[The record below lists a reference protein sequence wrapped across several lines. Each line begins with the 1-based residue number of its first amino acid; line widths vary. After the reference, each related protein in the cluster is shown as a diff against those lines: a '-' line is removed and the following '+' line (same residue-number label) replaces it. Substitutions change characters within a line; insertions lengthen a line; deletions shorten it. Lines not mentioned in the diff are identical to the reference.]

1 LAVSNFWMLGKFIEY
16 IEQGDLICTICLQDR
31 GTKLHLLTLSN
42 REVNLSPK
50 RALLVSGV
58 SLDTDKSR
66 EELLDR
72 LRKTEENREKLKSM
86 VDVKELWELIKDE
99 KEQFDYRY
107 LAQLSFGEDVTDEHL
122 SGLVRALFEDR
133 LYFRMKDG
141 HFFPNT
147 EDRVEQ
153 IIKQREEERRREE
166 WLTKGA
172 LWLKDLKDG
181 KTHEPPSFKADIVRL
196 LMDLILY
203 ETEAPEF
210 KFGKELLARAGIG
223 DLKQARA
230 LLVKMGVWDEDENL
244 DLIRFHIA
252 VLFSETSLAE
262 SARVAFAAKS
272 FEGREDLTHLSVLTI
287 DGPYT
292 RDFDDGL
299 SLEWDGESL
308 QLGIHIADV
317 AGAILPGTDLD
328 ADASARASS
337 LYLPRRR
344 ISMLPETLS
353 EEALS
358 LKAGLDREAVSLLA
372 RVDLQGRLL
381 EYRFVTSVIRVREN
395 LAYNQVDSAIDQD
408 ETLKSLW
415 AIVQK
420 FRERR
425 TEQGAVNIS
434 MPELVVKFDADG
446 SLSLMLVPQNTPSR
460 IIVAELMIF
469 YNWLAATLCTDH
481 QIPLLFRTQAQ
492 PSERFTVDEHGY
504 LYYAFRQR
512 RKLNPLH
519 IETKPK
525 PHSVC
530 GLNVYTQCTS
540 PIRRYLDLVVQ
551 RQIKGFITE
560 GNPPYDEKGL
570 EAIRLATEPTLRQ
583 LERIRRK
590 RIRYWVLKYL
600 KENTHKQFDA
610 MVLNELRNRYEI
622 LLPDFLLLADL
633 KRRDDFSLF
642 PGQSFLVEVKRADP
656 WEDLLELAYA
666 GTK

>member
-1 LAVSNFWMLGKFIEY
+1 MLGKFVEY
-16 IEQGDLICTICLQDR
+16 IDQGDFICTICLQDR

-50 RALLVSGV
+50 RALLVSGA

-72 LRKTEENREKLKSM
+72 LRKTEENRERLKGQ
-86 VDVKELWELIKDE
+86 VNVRELWELIKDE

-107 LAQLSFGEDVTDEHL
+107 LAQLCFGKDVTDEHL

-141 HFFPNT
+141 HFVPNT
-147 EDRVEQ
+147 EERVEQ
-153 IIKQREEERRREE
+153 VITQREEETHREE
-166 WLTKGA
+166 RLTKGA

-181 KTHEPPSFKADIVRL
+181 KPHDPPSFKEELVRL
-196 LMDLILY
+196 LTDLVLY
-203 ETEAPEF
+203 DTGAPEF
-210 KFGKELLARAGIG
+210 KFGKELLGRAGIG

-244 DLIRFHIA
+244 DLIRIDITA
-252 VLFSETSLAE
+252 SFSEASLAE
-262 SARVAFAAKS
+262 SAHLATAAKS
-272 FEGREDLTHLSVLTI
+272 FEGRVDLTHLSVLTI
-287 DGPYT
+287 DGLYT
-292 RDFDDGL
+292 RDFDDAL
-299 SLEWDGESL
+299 SLEFDGESL
-308 QLGIHIADV
+308 HLGIHIADV
-317 AGAILPGTDLD
+317 AGAILPGTGLD
-328 ADASARASS
+328 AEALARASS

-344 ISMLPETLS
+344 ISMLPEILS

-358 LKAGLDREAVSLLA
+358 LKAGLDREAISLLA
-372 RVDLQGRLL
+372 HVDLQGRLL
-381 EYRFVTSVIRVREN
+381 EYRFVPSVIRVREN
-395 LAYNQVDSAIDQD
+395 LAYEYVDSAIDQD
-408 ETLKSLW
+408 PTIKALW

-434 MPELVVKFDADG
+434 MPELVVKFEPDG
-446 SLSLMLVPQNTPSR
+446 SLSLMLVHQNTPSR
-460 IIVAELMIF
+460 LIVAELMIF
-469 YNWLAATLCTDH
+469 YNWLAASFGADH

-504 LYYAFRQR
+504 LFYAFRQR

-540 PIRRYLDLVVQ
+540 PIRRYLDVVAQ

-560 GNPPYDEKGL
+560 GRPPYDEKGL
-570 EAIRLATEPTLRQ
+570 EAIRLATGPVLKQ
-583 LERIRRK
+583 LERIRRN
-590 RIRYWVLKYL
+590 RTRYWVLKFL
-600 KENTHKQFDA
+600 KENIEKRFDA
-610 MVLNELRNRYEI
+610 MILNELRNRYEI

-656 WEDLLELAYA
+656 WDDVLELAYA
-666 GTK
+666 GPK

>member
-1 LAVSNFWMLGKFIEY
+1 MLGKFVEY
-16 IEQGDLICTICLQDR
+16 IDQGELICTICLQDR

-42 REVNLSPK
+42 REVNLTPK
-50 RALLVSGV
+50 RALLVSGM
-58 SLDTDKSR
+58 SLDIDKSR

-72 LRKTEENREKLKSM
+72 LRKTEENRKRLKGM
-86 VDVKELWELIKDE
+86 VNVRELWELIKDE
-99 KEQFDYRY
+99 KEQFDYKY

-133 LYFRMKDG
+133 LYFRLKDG
-141 HFFPNT
+141 HFIPNA
-147 EDRVEQ
+147 EERVEQ
-153 IIKQREEERRREE
+153 IVRQREEETRREE
-166 WLTKGA
+166 RLTKGA

-181 KTHEPPSFKADIVRL
+181 QPHAPPSFKEEIVRL
-196 LMDLILY
+196 IMDLVLY
-203 ETEAPEF
+203 ETEAPDF

-244 DLIRFHIA
+244 DLVRAHITA
-252 VLFSETSLAE
+252 SFSEATLTE
-262 SARVAFAAKS
+262 SARLASAATS
-272 FEGREDLTHLSVLTI
+272 PEGREDLTHLSVLTI

-292 RDFDDGL
+292 RDFDDAL
-299 SLEWDGESL
+299 SLEYDGESL
-308 QLGIHIADV
+308 HLGIHIADV
-317 AGAILPGTDLD
+317 AGAILPGTGLD
-328 ADASARASS
+328 GEALTRASS
-337 LYLPRRR
+337 LYLPRGR
-344 ISMLPETLS
+344 IPMLPEDLS

-372 RVDLQGRLL
+372 HVDPQGRLL
-381 EYRFVTSVIRVREN
+381 EYRFVPSVIRVKEN
-395 LAYNQVDSAIDQD
+395 LTYEQVDNAIDQN
-408 ETLKSLW
+408 ETLRTLW
-415 AIVQK
+415 AVVQK

-425 TEQGAVNIS
+425 SEQGAVNIS
-434 MPELVVKFDADG
+434 MPELVVKFDSEG
-446 SLSLMLVPQNTPSR
+446 TLSLTLVPQNTPSR
-460 IIVAELMIF
+460 LIVAELMIF
-469 YNWLAATLCTDH
+469 YNWLAASFCTDH
-481 QIPLLFRTQAQ
+481 QVPLLFRTQAQ

-504 LYYAFRQR
+504 LFYAFRQR

-551 RQIKGFITE
+551 RQIKGFIID
-560 GNPPYDEKGL
+560 GRPPYDERGL
-570 EAIRLATEPTLRQ
+570 EAIRLATEPVLRQ
-583 LERIRRK
+583 LERIRRN
-590 RIRYWVLKYL
+590 RSRYWVLKFL
-600 KENTHKQFDA
+600 KENRNKRFDA

-622 LLPDFLLLADL
+622 LLPDFLLLTDL

-656 WEDLLELAYA
+656 WDDLLEVAYA
-666 GTK
+666 GPK

>member
-1 LAVSNFWMLGKFIEY
+1 MLGKFVEY
-16 IEQGDLICTICLQDR
+16 IDQGDLICAICLQDR

-72 LRKTEENREKLKSM
+72 LRKTEENRERLKNL
-86 VDVKELWELIKDE
+86 VNVRELWELIKDE
-99 KEQFDYRY
+99 KEQFDSRY
-107 LAQLSFGEDVTDEHL
+107 LSQLCFGEDVTDEHL

-141 HFFPNT
+141 YFVPNA
-147 EDRVEQ
+147 EEKVEQ
-153 IIKQREEERRREE
+153 IIRQREEETRREE
-166 WLTKGA
+166 RLTKGA

-181 KTHEPPSFKADIVRL
+181 KPHDPPLFKEEIVRL
-196 LMDLILY
+196 LMDLVLY

-210 KFGKELLARAGIG
+210 KFGKEILAQAGIG

-244 DLIRFHIA
+244 DLIRLHITA
-252 VLFSETSLAE
+252 SFSEASLAE
-262 SARVAFAAKS
+262 SLSLASAAKS

-299 SLEWDGESL
+299 SLEFDGESL
-308 QLGIHIADV
+308 HLGIHIADV
-317 AGAILPGTDLD
+317 AAAILPGTGLD
-328 ADASARASS
+328 AEASARASS
-337 LYLPRRR
+337 LYLPMGR

-358 LKAGLDREAVSLLA
+358 LKAGFDREAVSLLA
-372 RVDLQGRLL
+372 HVDLQGRLL
-381 EYRFVTSVIRVREN
+381 EYRFVPSVIRVREN
-395 LAYNQVDSAIDQD
+395 LAYEQVDSAIDQD
-408 ETLKSLW
+408 ETIRALW

-434 MPELVVKFDADG
+434 MPELVVKFEADG
-446 SLSLMLVPQNTPSR
+446 RLSLMLVPQNTPSR
-460 IIVAELMIF
+460 LIVAELMIF
-469 YNWLAATLCTDH
+469 YNWLAASFGVDH

-504 LYYAFRQR
+504 LFYAFRQR

-540 PIRRYLDLVVQ
+540 PIRRYLDLLAQ

-560 GNPPYDEKGL
+560 GKPPYDEKGL
-570 EAIRLATEPTLRQ
+570 EAIRIATEPVLKQ
-583 LERIRRK
+583 LERIRRN
-590 RIRYWVLKYL
+590 RTRYWVLKFL
-600 KENTHKQFDA
+600 KENREKRFDA
-610 MVLNELRNRYEI
+610 MVLNEQRNRYEI
-622 LLPDFLLLADL
+622 LLPDFLLQADL

-656 WEDLLELAYA
+656 WDDVLELAYA
-666 GTK
+666 GPK

>member
-1 LAVSNFWMLGKFIEY
+1 MLGKFIEY
-16 IEQGDLICTICLQDR
+16 IDQGGLICTICLQDR

-50 RALLVSGV
+50 RALLVSGA

-72 LRKTEENREKLKSM
+72 LRKTEENRERFKGL
-86 VDVKELWELIKDE
+86 VNVRELWELIKDE

-107 LAQLSFGEDVTDEHL
+107 LAQLSFGEGVTDEQL

-141 HFFPNT
+141 HFVPNT
-147 EDRVEQ
+147 EERVEQ
-153 IIKQREEERRREE
+153 IIRQRDEETRREE
-166 WLTKGA
+166 RLTKGA
-172 LWLKDLKDG
+172 LWLKDLKEG
-181 KTHEPPSFKADIVRL
+181 KPHDPPLFKDEIVRL
-196 LMDLILY
+196 LMDLVLY
-203 ETEAPEF
+203 DTEAPEF
-210 KFGKELLARAGIG
+210 KFGKELLAQAGIG

-244 DLIRFHIA
+244 DLIRVRVTA
-252 VLFSETSLAE
+252 SFSGASLAE
-262 SARVAFAAKS
+262 SARLASATKS

-299 SLEWDGESL
+299 SLELDGESL
-308 QLGIHIADV
+308 HLGIHIADV
-317 AGAILPGTDLD
+317 ASAILPGTGLD
-328 ADASARASS
+328 AEASARASS
-337 LYLPRRR
+337 LYLPRGR

-358 LKAGLDREAVSLLA
+358 LKAGLDREALSLLA
-372 RVDLQGRLL
+372 RLDLQGRLL
-381 EYRFVTSVIRVREN
+381 EYRFVPSVIRVREN
-395 LAYNQVDSAIDQD
+395 LAYAHVDDAIDQD
-408 ETLKSLW
+408 PTLKSLW
-415 AIVQK
+415 GLVQR
-420 FRERR
+420 FRDRR

-434 MPELVVKFDADG
+434 MPELVVKFDSDG
-446 SLSLMLVPQNTPSR
+446 SLSLMLVPQNTASR
-460 IIVAELMIF
+460 LIVAELMIF
-469 YNWLAATLCTDH
+469 YNWLAASFCMEH

-492 PSERFTVDEHGY
+492 PSERFTVDHHGY
-504 LYYAFRQR
+504 LFYAFRQR

-530 GLNVYTQCTS
+530 GLNAYTQCTS

-551 RQIKGFITE
+551 RQIKAFLTE
-560 GNPPYDEKGL
+560 GKPLYDEKGL
-570 EAIRLATEPTLRQ
+570 EAIRLATEPVLRQ
-583 LERIRRK
+583 LERIRRN
-590 RIRYWVLKYL
+590 RTRYWVLKFL
-600 KENTHKQFDA
+600 KENRDKRFNA
-610 MVLNELRNRYEI
+610 MVINELRNRYEI

-633 KRRDDFSLF
+633 KRRDDFTLF
-642 PGQSFLVEVKRADP
+642 PGQSFMVEVKRADP
-656 WEDLLELAYA
+656 WDDVLELAYA
-666 GTK
+666 GQE